1 LLQAELG
8 SNSAAGGG
16 LGGLVA
22 GSLAS
27 LAAGGKDGRAV
38 ILAVDQSYAAGAE
51 VCCSYGVSSS
61 QVWSP
66 LSQIKSKSKL
76 CRPHSK
82 FVEVCFAALL
92 TVKPTRV
99 AIAFAELSGRAL
111 RAVV

>member
-1 LLQAELG
+1 MLQAELG

-61 QVWSP
+61 QVWS
-66 LSQIKSKSKL
+66 
-76 CRPHSK
+76 CRPIALLPLPFHKSNQNQS
-82 FVEVCFAALL
+82 FAA
-92 TVKPTRV
+92 R
-99 AIAFAELSGRAL
+99 IRNS
-111 RAVV
+111 